1 MSRDMPLRYR
11 EVAAATV
18 ARVVAEVG
26 YQCRPTLLRALRHAY
41 PFDVKEGWP
50 KRVWLQEVK
59 ARTGG
64 FKPRKN
70 RQQLDLFDEA

>member
-1 MSRDMPLRYR
+1 MSPDTPLRYR
-11 EVAAATV
+11 EVAAAAV

-26 YQCRPTLLRALRHAY
+26 FQCRPTLLRALRQAY
-41 PFDVKEGWP
+41 PFDSKEGWP

-59 ARTGG
+59 NRTGG

-70 RQQLDLFDEA
+70 RQQLDLFDDV